1 MNDEQKRMLIAVV
14 LSAGI
19 LFSWQKFFAPE
30 QVKTP
35 TVTEKIDNSNSSTNL
50 SENSNDD
57 EQSKSK
63 IINKL
68 NNETFIELK
77 NNVSTYKVGSYLTIE
92 PIQSQF
98 ADLSFEAITGSKNP
112 YQIEFLIGDRFKPE
126 LFNLSMNSE
135 SSFTGTSASGI
146 SINGKLDDQGNLNL
160 SFKSTQDIKYR
171 FKFATTEKKLE
182 NNQIRRYSYYSDD
195 LETIDI
201 GDEDRVETKI
211 AWIGLDFD
219 YHLFAFSFPKNR
231 SFAIEARE
239 DGALLA
245 QRLTSSTEFDIKVTF
260 TKKDYDRLG
269 TLGNKL
275 SGSVDFGIWKII
287 AVPILRGLQFFY
299 ELIPNYGIAIIFLT
313 LIVRL
318 ITFPLQFKSFKSM
331 KKMQT
336 IQPELTKLREKFKDD
351 PQRMQ
356 KESMELFKRTGANP
370 LGGCLPLL
378 LQMPVFFAFYKVLYS
393 AVELVGA
400 PFMLWIQDLSIKD
413 PYYVLPVLMAI
424 AMFLQQKLT
433 PTATA
438 DPTQKKVMMFMPLIF
453 GLIMKDLPAGLCL
466 YIFISTLFG
475 MIQQLLV
482 YRTAD

>member
-1 MNDEQKRMLIAVV
+1 MNDEQKRMLVAVV

-19 LFSWQKFFAPE
+19 LFTWQKFYGPEQTQTPVAPE
-30 QVKTP
+30 TKSTSSQN
-35 TVTEKIDNSNSSTNL
+35 IDSTNTNTT
-50 SENSNDD
+50 SPT
-57 EQSKSK
+57 
-63 IINKL
+63 IVNKK
-68 NNETFIELK
+68 NLK
-77 NNVSTYKVGSYLTIE
+77 NEQYIEVSNEVANFKVSNYLSIE
-92 PIQSQF
+92 PNGSKF
-98 ADLSFEAITGSKNP
+98 ADLTFEAITGSNHP
-112 YQIEFLIGDRFKPE
+112 YSIEFLVGERFQAE
-126 LFNLSMNSE
+126 NFTFNQE
-135 SSFTGTSASGI
+135 GPDSFSGTSPSGI
-146 SINGKLDDQGNLNL
+146 SISGKVDKQGNLNL
-160 SFKSTQDIKYR
+160 NFKSAQDLKYR
-171 FKFATTEKKLE
+171 FKFISKEKKLE
-182 NNQIRRYSYYSDD
+182 NNQVRRYAYYTDE
-195 LETIDI
+195 LETIDV
-201 GDEDRVETKI
+201 GDEDRAEAKLH
-211 AWIGLDFD
+211 WIGIDFD

-231 SFAIEARE
+231 SFVIEARE

-245 QRLTSSTEFDIKVTF
+245 QRLTSSSEFNITVTF

-299 ELIPNYGIAIIFLT
+299 GLIPNYGIAIIFLT
-313 LIVRL
+313 LVVRL

-356 KESMELFKRTGANP
+356 KESMELFKRSGANP

-400 PFMLWIQDLSIKD
+400 PFILWINDLSVKD

-433 PTATA
+433 PAATA

-466 YIFISTLFG
+466 YIFVSTLFG